1 VEGESESHMIDSLR
15 RQIELLEA
23 EIRRLQAK
31 LLEVWGEC

>member
-1 VEGESESHMIDSLR
+1 LR